1 MLFSTGLLKR
11 NFFKVDIKNARRMDI
26 IWMHLTDVVW
36 TSFFANLQVFEC
48 MIRFLFLV
56 VKTALYNITT
66 AFGYNIR

>member
-1 MLFSTGLLKR
+1 MRFSTGLLKR

-26 IWMHLTDVVW
+26 IRMHLTDVAW
-36 TSFFANLQVFEC
+36 TSFFSNLQVFEC